1 MQYEG
6 LYAVNVQG
14 RRLGI
19 PAKQNDKLGKN
30 NQSQDE
36 CRFCRMNI
44 IILLVHRHASVG
56 QGSIASWML

>member
-19 PAKQNDKLGKN
+19 PAKQNDTLGKT
-30 NQSQDE
+30 
-36 CRFCRMNI
+36 I
-44 IILLVHRHASVG
+44 INHGTNTGFVE
-56 QGSIASWML
+56 

>member
-19 PAKQNDKLGKN
+19 PAKQNYTIGKN
-30 NQSQDE
+30 NQSRDE
-36 CRFCRMNI
+36 WRLCRMNI
-44 IILLVHRHASVG
+44 IILLAQRHASVG
-56 QGSIASWML
+56 RGTIASWML